1 METPS
6 FIENSLVTTPADDP
20 EKPNLESIKWKC
32 PVGWIVYE
40 EVGIAVVSDYTVSKI
55 EATQPFKFK
64 WLHVDTPELPKY
76 WPTPIGETGRMFD
89 ME

>member
-6 FIENSLVTTPADDP
+6 FIENSLVTTPADDLV
-20 EKPNLESIKWKC
+20 KPN
-32 PVGWIVYE
+32 PGWIVYE